1 LLAGL
6 VALVLTDALADA
18 LTDAL
23 AFVVELDLSE
33 TVAFL
38 AAYLVE
44 LVVATFTAV
53 TFDLT
58 VLLEDTELFDE
69 EFTLFIDVAL
79 AFELSV
85 LFTVFVSFLTAAF
98 AYVLLDSLSVN
109 AFNERVVLFE
119 RLDLFAD

>member
-1 LLAGL
+1 LAGL
-6 VALVLTDALADA
+6 VALVLTDALA
-18 LTDAL
+18 DAL

-79 AFELSV
+79 AFALSV

-98 AYVLLDSLSVN
+98 A
-109 AFNERVVLFE
+109 
-119 RLDLFAD
+119 